1 MPRRYRRPSLLLDR
15 DIYSAALIMVKRYGE
30 DAATQAA
37 MRADVLGAEN
47 DTEGQREWIR
57 IMEAVKT
64 LQRTRAPGETVN

>member
-1 MPRRYRRPSLLLDR
+1 VISDR
-15 DIYSAALIMVKRYGE
+15 DIYTAANILVKRYGE

-37 MRADVLGAEN
+37 MLADVLGSEN

-57 IMEAVKT
+57 IMEAVKQ